1 MSSAAHSAHPPSRS
15 RRARIEVRLTASQK
29 SDIRLAAALRG
40 QTMSEFLLAS
50 ATDVA
55 RQIVDE
61 HSSIELTRQEQV
73 AFVQA
78 LLNPQSAAPR
88 LQRAAET
95 YRKASARRASHD
107 ERG

>member
-29 SDIRLAAALRG
+29 SDIRRAAALRG
-40 QTMSEFLLAS
+40 QTLSEFLLAS

-61 HSSIELTRQEQV
+61 HTTIELTRQEQV

-78 LLNPQSAAPR
+78 LLDPPSAAPR
-88 LQRAAET
+88 LQRAVAT
-95 YRKASARRASHD
+95 YRKATARRASHD